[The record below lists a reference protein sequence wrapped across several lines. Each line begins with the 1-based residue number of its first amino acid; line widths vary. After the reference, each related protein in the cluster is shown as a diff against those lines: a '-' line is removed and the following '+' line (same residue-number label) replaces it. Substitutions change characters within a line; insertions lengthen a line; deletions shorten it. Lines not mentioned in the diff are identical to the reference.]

1 MDRLHRRTRHRNRLQ
16 AISTHREQRAR
27 CRARN
32 RLRIGHI
39 PCATCIAVRLRIV
52 IEHRSRQYRL
62 RLACRRVVIKI
73 DRDRARVRVCRHVT
87 VRHRVADRHINVVLV
102 SARRMPDRIDQ
113 RHLVRTRSRVRDLHR
128 EQHRART
135 VLTCRHCRR
144 QQRARGIQRIRHL
157 LLAHR
162 TIGRFHQLVAQR
174 RVQTRSARHAQ
185 HAAPDR
191 LVRRVGTGF
200 THVLVIVTGRACR
213 IARGQTII
221 VHLRRHIQRHRHV
234 VRQQRDRR
242 RSLHAVTISVGVRVL
257 ERDCPFLTRFRRV
270 RERAVR
276 IQYQS
281 SRTRQRICHQ
291 RHRTVHGCT
300 VRSRLVVVCHIAR
313 HRRILRRLREAVI
326 LDARRVIIKRDR
338 QRVVRGLRPIRI
350 LDAIRQIQRRRVLR
364 VVTVR
369 TIQRRMQHVVQ
380 QRHRVRTRCLVRDLH
395 REQSSARTGR
405 RQRIRRRIPAVRHRL
420 LTHGARLSSQ
430 TRKREAIRSS
440 AIAAHAAGQC
450 ARERRQL
457 RAHFICRACRVAIIQ
472 TVIIHRRSRLVVV
485 RRHMVRRRSITT
497 ATTQRRQNQQRQP
510 PQRHRRHARAQRLPS
525 LHPVR
530 QHAHRIRPHRALRH
544 VRIHIAVLVRAHQQV
559 VRALAVANLAV
570 VLVVVLNHQI
580 GLLHI
585 TPFKR
590 DVQVLAHA
598 LGRDVLR
605 AVPRRLVREVVLDIA
620 QRLDAHALATGSNAP
635 FAPGNLHGMHR
646 LAGVVD
652 LQDDVLQAHDASL
665 FPRQRL
671 VFMGALRESCGGG
684 SSSRATARS
693 MTVR

>member
-1 MDRLHRRTRHRNRLQ
+1 
-16 AISTHREQRAR
+16 
-27 CRARN
+27 
-32 RLRIGHI
+32 
-39 PCATCIAVRLRIV
+39 
-52 IEHRSRQYRL
+52 
-62 RLACRRVVIKI
+62 
-73 DRDRARVRVCRHVT
+73 
-87 VRHRVADRHINVVLV
+87 
-102 SARRMPDRIDQ
+102 
-113 RHLVRTRSRVRDLHR
+113 
-128 EQHRART
+128 
-135 VLTCRHCRR
+135 
-144 QQRARGIQRIRHL
+144 
-157 LLAHR
+157 
-162 TIGRFHQLVAQR
+162 
-174 RVQTRSARHAQ
+174 
-185 HAAPDR
+185 
-191 LVRRVGTGF
+191 
-200 THVLVIVTGRACR
+200 
-213 IARGQTII
+213 
-221 VHLRRHIQRHRHV
+221 
-234 VRQQRDRR
+234 
-242 RSLHAVTISVGVRVL
+242 
-257 ERDCPFLTRFRRV
+257 
-270 RERAVR
+270 
-276 IQYQS
+276 
-281 SRTRQRICHQ
+281 
-291 RHRTVHGCT
+291 
-300 VRSRLVVVCHIAR
+300 
-313 HRRILRRLREAVI
+313 
-326 LDARRVIIKRDR
+326 
-338 QRVVRGLRPIRI
+338 
-350 LDAIRQIQRRRVLR
+350 
-364 VVTVR
+364 
-369 TIQRRMQHVVQ
+369 MQHVVQ

-530 QHAHRIRPHRALRH
+530 QHAHGIRPHRALRH
-544 VRIHIAVLVRAHQQV
+544 VRIHAAVLVRAHQQV
-559 VRALAVANLAV
+559 VTALAVANLAV
-570 VLVVVLNHQI
+570 VLVVVLDHQI

-585 TPFKR
+585 TTLER

-605 AVPRRLVREVVLDIA
+605 AIPRRLVREVVLHVT

-635 FAPGNLHGMHR
+635 FAPGNLHGLHR

-684 SSSRATARS
+684 SSYRATARS